1 MLLFG
6 CSTNKVM
13 TDYDKNVDLTKYKT
27 YGFYEDLGEGLNQF
41 DKNRVEEALD
51 SILTTH
57 IFEPASEPD
66 FLINVIVNYAEVVG
80 GNTINIGFGNVGRR
94 GGVGVSGGIPIGGRK
109 LSEEFIIEFVDAKT
123 DSLFWE
129 GIAITEV
136 SEERTP
142 EVKRIHFVKT
152 VEKILEKYPIKKS
165 SEN

>member
-1 MLLFG
+1 M
-6 CSTNKVM
+6 
-13 TDYDKNVDLTKYKT
+13 
-27 YGFYEDLGEGLNQF
+27 
-41 DKNRVEEALD
+41 
-51 SILTTH
+51 
-57 IFEPASEPD
+57 
-66 FLINVIVNYAEVVG
+66 INVIVNYAEVVG

-165 SEN
+165 SDN